1 MMIFMEKIK
10 EKVNYFSAKTG
21 KFYQLVPTRTIPVLK
36 INAVP
41 MHRFAKI
48 DPLTDAKLKINALK
62 PHGHVLEVC
71 TGLGYT
77 TIQAA
82 ELKGVES
89 VTTIESDSE
98 VLDMAK
104 MNPDSRE
111 LFENT
116 KIEILE
122 GPAEEIIF
130 SLEKESFD
138 CILHDPPT
146 FVVSPELYSR
156 NFYRELYRVLKK
168 GCKLWHYCPEPGKAG
183 PGKKN
188 EKFIAN
194 TIKRLTDV
202 RFIDVK
208 HDSESCGILA
218 NKP

>member
-1 MMIFMEKIK
+1 MEKLK
-10 EKVNYFSAKTG
+10 DKVNYFSAKTG
-21 KFYQLVPTRTIPVLK
+21 KFYQLVPTRTVPVLK

-48 DPLTDAKLKINALK
+48 DPLTDAKLKISALK
-62 PHGHVLEVC
+62 PQGHLLEIC

-77 TIQAA
+77 AIQSA
-82 ELKGVES
+82 ELKEVES
-89 VTTIESDSE
+89 VTTIEADSE
-98 VLDMAK
+98 VLDMAR

-116 KIEILE
+116 KIEIIE
-122 GPAEEIIF
+122 GLGEEVV
-130 SLEKESFD
+130 KEMKSDSFD

-168 GCKLWHYCPEPGKAG
+168 DCILWHYCPEPGKAG

-188 EKFIAN
+188 EKFISN
-194 TIKRLTDV
+194 TIKRLEEV
-202 RFIDVK
+202 GFVDVK
-208 HDSESCGILA
+208 HDKESCGILA
-218 NKP
+218 KKKY